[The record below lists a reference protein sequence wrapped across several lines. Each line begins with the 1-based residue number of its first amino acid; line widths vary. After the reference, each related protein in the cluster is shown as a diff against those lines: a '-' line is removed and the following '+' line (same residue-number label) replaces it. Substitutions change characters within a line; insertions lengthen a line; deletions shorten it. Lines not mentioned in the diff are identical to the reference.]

1 MADFIYEICLLPRP
15 QALTFS
21 DYLNLKGISAQAKAS
36 SGALWVVCVSS
47 SDDVYKAKLEF
58 AQYVQEPFAKK
69 YTDASWKLGKRV
81 KAQKEIKSRLFNT
94 LSWDPFS
101 LTSIIEIIC
110 VVFFIGQML
119 FERQMLELF
128 SLTQFIHLNET
139 CNLYILF
146 TPCFLHF
153 GITHIAFNL
162 VMGEALARP
171 IERYFGK
178 KRLFALVVGVAI
190 LSNILQL
197 VFLEPNTIF
206 GGLSGVVYG
215 VIGYA
220 GVLSLQKRLALNLVP
235 PGLLAVSA
243 IFIVL
248 GFLMADGISNFCH
261 LGGLLTGMLLGF
273 YDYTH
278 IDKIVKK

>member
-101 LTSIIEIIC
+101 LTSIIEII
-110 VVFFIGQML
+110 
-119 FERQMLELF
+119 
-128 SLTQFIHLNET
+128 
-139 CNLYILF
+139 
-146 TPCFLHF
+146 
-153 GITHIAFNL
+153 L
-162 VMGEALARP
+162 V
-171 IERYFGK
+171 
-178 KRLFALVVGVAI
+178 
-190 LSNILQL
+190 
-197 VFLEPNTIF
+197 
-206 GGLSGVVYG
+206 
-215 VIGYA
+215 
-220 GVLSLQKRLALNLVP
+220 
-235 PGLLAVSA
+235 
-243 IFIVL
+243 
-248 GFLMADGISNFCH
+248 
-261 LGGLLTGMLLGF
+261 
-273 YDYTH
+273 
-278 IDKIVKK
+278 